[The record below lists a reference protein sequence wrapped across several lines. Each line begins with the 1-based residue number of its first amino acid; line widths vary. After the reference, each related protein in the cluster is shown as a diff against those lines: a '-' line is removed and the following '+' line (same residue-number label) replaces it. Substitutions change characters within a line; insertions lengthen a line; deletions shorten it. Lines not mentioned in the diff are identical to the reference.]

1 MLVLALVFLFEAWIW
16 QGCVA
21 LGRKLVTLIPWAA
34 LKSRIVAF
42 VDLLPAPV
50 ALLIFLIPVAI
61 VEPFK
66 VVCLALIA
74 ERHWILGIFG
84 LVLIESA
91 GVGLIAVAFDL
102 TRHRLLTMP
111 WFVWVYER
119 FAWIDAAAHGFVA
132 PYKVAAREA
141 MRAVVERGRRY
152 WMRVS
157 AARAETDARHDKRE
171 APTLRRASLPRNPG

>member
-1 MLVLALVFLFEAWIW
+1 MLILALVFLFEAWIW

-74 ERHWILGIFG
+74 DRHWILGVFG
-84 LVLIESA
+84 LVLIESL
-91 GVGLIAVAFDL
+91 GVGLIAVVFDL

-119 FAWIDAAAHGFVA
+119 FVRVDAAAHGFVA

-141 MRAVVERGRRY
+141 MRAVVARGRRY
-152 WMRVS
+152 WLRVS
-157 AARAETDARHDKRE
+157 AARTETGARHDKRDE
-171 APTLRRASLPRNPG
+171 PRLNRSPLPRNRG